1 MISEP
6 KTSVAA
12 RGLHTLGEVM
22 LDEPLG
28 ELLEF
33 ARATCGGPAAWRQR
47 KLVEVRELLALA
59 QLSGRLRLQ
68 WLDVAVDLRAVIE
81 MRVPVPCLPKPDGA
95 LEIAPLAVLGVI
107 YRQEVLVSP
116 QPGFS
121 FVQILAPGP
130 VWSASVSGD
139 HRQLLCLGTS
149 LPVGIPLKEIL
160 LLTYG
165 ALTMQTV
172 QLDPRDSAGVMNP
185 AAAQWWTCA
194 NNLKKIPLSREPF
207 VVSSEAKL

>member
-1 MISEP
+1 MNSAHKVLVP
-6 KTSVAA
+6 P
-12 RGLHTLGEVM
+12 RGLHALGEVP
-22 LDEPLG
+22 LDKPSSD
-28 ELLEF
+28 LLEF
-33 ARATCGGPAAWRQR
+33 ARATCGGAAAWRQR
-47 KLVEVRELLALA
+47 KLAEVRELLALA
-59 QLSGRLRLQ
+59 QLSRRLRLQ
-68 WLDVAVDLRAVIE
+68 WLDLSVDLRAVIE
-81 MRVPVPCLPKPDGA
+81 MRVPVPCLPRPDAA

-121 FVQILAPGP
+121 FVQILAPAP
-130 VWSASVSGD
+130 VWSASVSPD
-139 HRQLLCLGTS
+139 HRQMLCLGTS

-185 AAAQWWTCA
+185 AAAHWWTCA
-194 NNLKKIPLSREPF
+194 DNLKKIPLSREPF
-207 VVSSEAKL
+207 VVRWETQL